1 MKSNLKIIFLIL
13 GLGWQ
18 AAAVGALVSTHLEQI
33 ENFKNSVNF
42 SERLKS
48 NDKNEK
54 VCVDWEKLGAPAL
67 LAGWKEIS
75 RAKDVID
82 GVEYYSWG
90 FNKADKYI
98 AIFIRIS
105 PPDHNSS
112 PDEFLNIFAA
122 SSMRELPYTV
132 GPVTLGTLSAVST
145 IKPLSNVFWFYRNAL
160 LRIDSQDTGV
170 DPLPLAFWLQKQAE
184 THVCP
189 IHK

>member
-1 MKSNLKIIFLIL
+1 MEFK
-13 GLGWQ
+13 
-18 AAAVGALVSTHLEQI
+18 THANQI
-33 ENFKNSVNF
+33 EDFKKLVNF
-42 SERLKS
+42 DGRLKA
-48 NDKNEK
+48 NDKNEM
-54 VCVDWEKLGAPAL
+54 VCVEWQKIKAPEL

-75 RAKDVID
+75 REKDVVD

-112 PDEFLNIFAA
+112 PDEFLNIFEA
-122 SSMRELPYTV
+122 SSLRELPYTV